1 MRDSASTFVTM
12 LAVDERT
19 PMSVATGPASTRNRP
34 SKPALTSVQKYSPTS
49 TFLPITATAAA
60 PASPADAPK
69 LNVGATV

>member
-1 MRDSASTFVTM
+1 
-12 LAVDERT
+12 
-19 PMSVATGPASTRNRP
+19 MSVATGPASTRNRP